1 MRRKGF
7 TLIEL
12 LVVIAIIAILAAI
25 LFPVFASAKGNA
37 RRAKCQ
43 VQLKQIM
50 AAVHAYMGDWQGY
63 LPALNLWTTAK
74 GGGADF
80 SDISSDIAKGSLYRY
95 LGSNKK
101 IMCCPNDWRWK
112 DKRYQD
118 KFWFTY
124 CVNSYCTWYT
134 QRPLPIPGAN
144 SRLLSNYM
152 GVPISRFPLTSRT
165 VFLVEENTD
174 PEQGYLMN
182 DALFH
187 GIDITANRHTG
198 KAAVTYL
205 DGHIGLVPAGLEQ
218 YSAKW
223 PNGTFIFHP

>member
-1 MRRKGF
+1 MRRDGF

-25 LFPVFASAKGNA
+25 LFPVFVTAKETA
-37 RRAKCQ
+37 RGAKCQ
-43 VQLKQIM
+43 THLKEIM
-50 AAVHAYMGDWQGY
+50 GAVHMYIGDWHGY
-63 LPALNLWTTAK
+63 LPALNLWTTAV

-112 DKRYQD
+112 DKEYEG

-134 QRPLPIPGAN
+134 QRPLPVSDVN

-152 GVPISRFPLTSRT
+152 GVPISRFPRTTRT

-174 PEQGYLMN
+174 SRMGYLMN

-187 GIDITANRHTG
+187 GIDITADRHRG
-198 KAAVTYL
+198 SAHAAYL
-205 DGHIGLVPAGLEQ
+205 DGHIGRVPAGLEQ
-218 YSAKW
+218 GSAKW
-223 PNGTFIFHP
+223 PDGRYIFHE